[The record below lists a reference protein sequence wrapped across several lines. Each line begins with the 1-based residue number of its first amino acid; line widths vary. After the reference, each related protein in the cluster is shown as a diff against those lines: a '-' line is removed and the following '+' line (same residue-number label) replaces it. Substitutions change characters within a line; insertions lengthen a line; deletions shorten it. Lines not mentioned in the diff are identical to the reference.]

1 MLDERGLARRR
12 KAAIEKEVVDVPTRA
27 EQADGEERSERR
39 TDARRPDVR
48 QTECHEVKLRCRSK
62 SRMSFHRKLTAVVA
76 AACLGAAV
84 VAATS
89 LAHRSSRTE
98 DRVVWTHVGSL
109 GYEVYLPDGYDTSKL
124 RYPVIY
130 FLHGLPA
137 NAGAFRQFGW
147 LDNAM
152 DAQQKQAI
160 LVIPQGASG
169 ANTDPEYLGRWE
181 TAIASDIPRAV
192 DSRYRTIASRGG
204 RAIIGL
210 SAGGYGAM
218 HLALAHLSKFSV
230 VESWSGYFHPTDPT
244 GTVILDLGS
253 PARNARANVHRQA
266 LEARL
271 DRLPLYIAFY
281 VGRSDPLFVAENE
294 QLNQELSAA
303 GIAHVFRLYP
313 GGHQQSLWSAH
324 AVAWL
329 TMALN
334 HLAPAAP

>member
-1 MLDERGLARRR
+1 
-12 KAAIEKEVVDVPTRA
+12 
-27 EQADGEERSERR
+27 
-39 TDARRPDVR
+39 
-48 QTECHEVKLRCRSK
+48 
-62 SRMSFHRKLTAVVA
+62 MSFHRKLTAVVA

-244 GTVILDLGS
+244 GDYPLDLGS
-253 PARNARANVHRQA
+253 AARNDAANVHKQFATLQA
-266 LEARL
+266 QLAK
-271 DRLPLYIAFY
+271 LPLFIGFYI
-281 VGRSDPLFVAENE
+281 GRADQTGSFVAENE
-294 QLNQELSAA
+294 QLNRELTA
-303 GIAHVFRLYP
+303 GSIPHVFKLYA
-313 GGHQQSLWSAH
+313 GGHQQSLWSSEATT
-324 AVAWL
+324 WL
-329 TMALN
+329 GLALN
-334 HLAPAAP
+334 HLAAAR